1 MKQLLLIVNP
11 ISGTKKAG
19 RGLAEIIAVF
29 NQAEYDTRVFITA
42 RQGDAA
48 MAVKKYGGDKDLI
61 VCCGGDGTLNETV
74 TGLMEAHL
82 DIPIGYIPAGS
93 TNDFGSSLGLPAD
106 VVEAAKQIVS
116 GREHT
121 YDVGCFGDRYFAY
134 VASFGAFT
142 QTSYSTSQDAKN
154 ALGHFAY
161 ILQGIQDIP
170 KIRKEHIRMEL
181 DGQVLEGDYLFG
193 AISNSTRIGGVIAL
207 DPETVDLSDGKL
219 DILLVKEPKDIQQLH
234 ECDVA
239 LRSGDYNCGI
249 LTFRSASRISIT
261 ADPQMA
267 WTLDGE
273 RAEGSGTVTVETL
286 HRRLRLVH

>member
-19 RGLAEIIAVF
+19 KSLADIIGVF
-29 NQAEYDTRVFITA
+29 NQAGYDTRVFITTQ
-42 RQGDAA
+42 QGDAA
-48 MAVKKYGGDKDLI
+48 KAAKEYGRGKDLI

-74 TGLMEAHL
+74 TGLIEGDL

-93 TNDFGSSLGLPAD
+93 TNDFGVSLGLPTD
-106 VVEAAKQIVS
+106 VVEAAKRIAR

-121 YDVGCFGDRYFAY
+121 YDIGSFADRYFAY

-161 ILQGIQDIP
+161 ILQGIQDLP
-170 KIRKEHIRMEL
+170 RIRKEHIRMEL
-181 DGQVLEGDYLFG
+181 DGEVVEGDFLFG
-193 AISNSTRIGGVIAL
+193 AISNSTRIGGMISLSPDV
-207 DPETVDLSDGKL
+207 VDLSDGKL
-219 DILLVKEPKDIQQLH
+219 DILLVKEPKDIQQLY

-239 LRSGDYNCGI
+239 LRTGQYNCGMI
-249 LTFRSASRISIT
+249 TFRSASHIKIT
-261 ADPQMA
+261 AVPDMF

-273 RAEGSGTVTVETL
+273 RAEGKETVIIENL
-286 HRRLRLVH
+286 HHRLRLVH

>member
-11 ISGTKKAG
+11 ISGTKKAE
-19 RGLAEIIAVF
+19 RSLAEIIAVF
-29 NQAEYDTRVFITA
+29 NQADYDTRVFITA

-48 MAVKKYGGDKDLI
+48 MAVKKYGSEKDLI
-61 VCCGGDGTLNETV
+61 VCCGGDGTLNETL

-93 TNDFGSSLGLPAD
+93 TNDFGSSLGLPTD

-116 GREHT
+116 GREHA
-121 YDVGCFGDRYFAY
+121 YDVGRFGDRYFAY

-219 DILLVKEPKDIQQLH
+219 DILLVKEPKDIQQLY
-234 ECDVA
+234 ECDAA
-239 LRSGDYNCGI
+239 LRSGDYNCGM

>member
-11 ISGTKKAG
+11 VSGTKKAG
-19 RGLAEIIAVF
+19 KSLADIIGVF
-29 NQAEYDTRVFITA
+29 NQAGYDTRVFITNQ
-42 RQGDAA
+42 QGDAA
-48 MAVKKYGGDKDLI
+48 KAAKEYGQGKDLI

-74 TGLMEAHL
+74 TGLIQGEL

-93 TNDFGSSLGLPAD
+93 TNDFGGSLGLPGD
-106 VVEAAKQIVS
+106 VVEAAKRIAR
-116 GREHT
+116 GREHN
-121 YDVGCFGDRYFAY
+121 YDIGSFGDRYFAY

-161 ILQGIQDIP
+161 ILQGIQDLP
-170 KIRKEHIRMEL
+170 RIRKEHIRMEL
-181 DGQVLEGDYLFG
+181 DGEVVEGDYLFG
-193 AISNSTRIGGVIAL
+193 SISNSTRIGGVISL
-207 DPETVDLSDGKL
+207 SPDVVDLSDGKL
-219 DILLVKEPKDIQQLH
+219 DVLLVKEPKDIQQLY

-239 LRSGDYNCGI
+239 LRTGQYNCGMI
-249 LTFRSASRISIT
+249 TFRSASRIKIT
-261 ADPQMA
+261 ADPDMF

-273 RAEGSGTVTVETL
+273 RAEGKRTLIIENL

>member
-19 RGLAEIIAVF
+19 KFLAEIIGVF
-29 NQAEYDTRVFITA
+29 NQAGYDTRVFITA
-42 RQGDAA
+42 QRGDATNA
-48 MAVKKYGGDKDLI
+48 MKAYGGDKDLV

-74 TGLMEAHL
+74 TGLIEGGF
-82 DIPIGYIPAGS
+82 DVPIGYIPSGS
-93 TNDFGSSLGLPAD
+93 TNDFAGSLGLSTD
-106 VVEAAKQIVS
+106 VVEAAKRIAM
-116 GREHT
+116 GKEHT
-121 YDVGCFGDRYFAY
+121 YDLGCFADRYFAY

-161 ILQGIQDIP
+161 ILQGIQDLP
-170 KIRKEHIRMEL
+170 RIRKEHIRMEL
-181 DGQVLEGDYLFG
+181 DGEVLEGDYLFG
-193 AISNSTRIGGVIAL
+193 AISNSNRIGGVINL
-207 DPETVDLSDGKL
+207 NPNVVDLSDGKL
-219 DILLVKEPKDIQQLH
+219 DILLVKEPKDIQQLY

-239 LRSGDYNCGI
+239 LRTGQYNCGMI
-249 LTFRSASRISIT
+249 TFRSASHIRIT
-261 ADPQMA
+261 ADSGMY

-273 RAEGSGTVTVETL
+273 RAEGQETVIVENL